1 MTWMGGAAA
10 TAVISSA
17 DSVFQSLLYYCVC
30 PYVNVCVSVIQY
42 KTTRATSSTCSSG
55 VINYL
60 NHDDEFPWIFAAE
73 SNLFTAPRTTTGCNS
88 QAYAAVS
95 SEHRICEHALSA

>member
-73 SNLFTAPRTTTGCNS
+73 SNLFTSRGLQQVATRRPMRPSHPSTEYVNMP
-88 QAYAAVS
+88 
-95 SEHRICEHALSA
+95 